1 MSGTRGLGSPSLPGR
16 GLTAPK
22 VGRSSAARLLA
33 TLGVMAGLSTPAA
46 SQSVAITNATI
57 YPVSGPRIEQGTI
70 LIRDGRIV
78 AVGAAVTIP
87 ADARRIDGNGK
98 VVTPGFFHVQGALGL
113 GVGLALAEWKDEEF
127 TAIGGTSDNEH
138 EGEVNA
144 AFNVAA
150 GIDPS
155 AVAIPIAR
163 QGGVT
168 SAITMPTNG
177 LVAGQAV
184 AIRLTGEHLDDLLRR
199 SPVAMVADL
208 SDQSRSAGGGSRAG
222 ALARLRTLFTD
233 AQLLRRRRAD
243 YDQNRIQTLS
253 APAADLEALYPVL
266 DGQLP
271 LYVHARRQS
280 DIENAVRLGEEFHLR
295 LVIREA
301 TEAWRSADLLR
312 RAGVPVVLDT
322 RDNIPSFDGLQARS
336 DNAALVREAGGIVI
350 LGGQDPAGQMNLRFE
365 AGHAVRNGMKWE
377 DALEAVTLAPARA
390 FGLAD
395 RIGSLEP
402 GKDADLVLWS
412 GDPFEFS
419 TAVEMVMIGGQE
431 TSMTNRMTEL
441 LERYRTL
448 PPKY

>member
-1 MSGTRGLGSPSLPGR
+1 MSARRQGATSPRRLVSL
-16 GLTAPK
+16 LSLLA
-22 VGRSSAARLLA
+22 AARLGA
-33 TLGVMAGLSTPAA
+33 QT
-46 SQSVAITNATI
+46 VAITNATV
-57 YPVSGPRIEQGTI
+57 YPVSSPKLEHATV
-70 LIRDGRIV
+70 LIRDGRIATVGTSV
-78 AVGAAVTIP
+78 AIP
-87 ADARRIDGNGK
+87 ADARRIDGRGR

-113 GVGLALAEWKDEEF
+113 GVGRALAEEKDEEY
-127 TAIGGTSDNEH
+127 TAIGGTTDADH
-138 EGEVNA
+138 EGEVSP

-150 GIDPS
+150 AIDPN

-168 SAITMPTNG
+168 SAITMPTSG

-184 AIRLTGEHLDDLLRR
+184 VIRLTGDHLDALLRL
-199 SPVAMVADL
+199 SPAAMVADL

-222 ALARLRTLFTD
+222 ALARLRALLTD

-243 YDQNRIQTLS
+243 FDQNRMQPLS

-266 DGQLP
+266 DGKLP
-271 LYVHARRQS
+271 LYVRARRQS
-280 DIENAVRLGEEFHLR
+280 DIENAVHLAEEFHLH
-295 LVIREA
+295 LVIREG

-312 RAGVPVVLDT
+312 RADVPVVLDT
-322 RDNIPSFDGLQARS
+322 RDNIPSFDGLRARS
-336 DNAALVREAGGIVI
+336 DNAALVREAGATVI
-350 LGGQDPAGQMNLRFE
+350 LGGQDPGGQMNLRFE

-390 FGLAD
+390 FGLGD

-402 GKDADLVLWS
+402 GKDADLVVWS

-419 TAVEMVMIGGQE
+419 TEVEIVMIGGQE
-431 TSMTNRMTEL
+431 TSMANRMTEL
-441 LERYRTL
+441 LDRYRTL